1 MMAGGLHLEASSINF
16 PTRKVPATPIPKPRA
31 APVKAA
37 VFSLLGLRMS
47 VFPMILGEGDFVVS
61 ILIIKNYYCLLKI
74 FI

>member
-61 ILIIKNYYCLLKI
+61 ILIIKLLNSYV
-74 FI
+74 